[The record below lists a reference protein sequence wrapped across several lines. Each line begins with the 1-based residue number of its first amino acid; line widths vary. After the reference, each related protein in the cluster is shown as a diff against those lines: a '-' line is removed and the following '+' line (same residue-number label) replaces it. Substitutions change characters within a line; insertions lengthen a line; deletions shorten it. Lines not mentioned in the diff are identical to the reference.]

1 MNLATYK
8 SLVTSQFD
16 AAFDMLEECM
26 RVCPEA
32 KWKGKVGKYAF
43 WHVAYHALYCTDLY
57 TARSAEKWKTH
68 PKFHPGGRKDV
79 EGEYPMRVMTR
90 AELLAYNAHCRK
102 LVRASIRRE
111 TSASLRASAGFP
123 WLSFRRAELPVYS
136 LRHLQHHTGQ
146 LGAFLRRAKVATK
159 WKKDGH

>member
-1 MNLATYK
+1 MNLSTYK

-16 AAFDMLEECM
+16 AAFDMLEECI
-26 RVCPEA
+26 RVCPDA

-68 PKFHPGGRKDV
+68 PKFHPGGAADV
-79 EGEYPMRVMTR
+79 KGEYPTRVMTR
-90 AELLAYNAHCRK
+90 AELP
-102 LVRASIRRE
+102 I
-111 TSASLRASAGFP
+111 
-123 WLSFRRAELPVYS
+123 YS

-159 WKKDGH
+159 WKKDGN